1 MCNSNLLTMKI
12 RNLFLVFLLTAAVV
26 SCKKDD
32 DDDKFSQLTPTEH
45 KSNMEDNA
53 LEVFAKMDAVKDLS
67 AIDIVIELVKLLD
80 SYEAPA
86 YYSSPLKSVASL
98 KDGSSSAI
106 KLVYTEEEEFRS
118 FKNTFDEESGI
129 YTFNKET
136 NSWVKTEESTTEL
149 TFKFKSDAGED
160 VVASLTNFKTT
171 TVNNPDIYNNQED
184 MLSSA
189 KMTLAADGEVLINF
203 DFSASYDAKGLPTS
217 IKETLIIED
226 YKLSAE
232 FVYNSS
238 VISVEQSWKY
248 KDENIFSYFF
258 ENKGQ
263 FTYENLDGGEIDPTQ
278 GGFLQSNVAR
288 ITIGNYKIEGT
299 ANWKAFNDKMKDVSE
314 DDFASEKEKYEFMA
328 KALNESVNLKLR
340 YNNNNEIIA
349 ASEFYAFEEENGY
362 FYDDNEDDYY
372 YWTVNMRMKFADD
385 SSMDES
391 YFDNS
396 FSELIQ
402 DVSDFFAYFEEK
414 LQ

>member
-1 MCNSNLLTMKI
+1 
-12 RNLFLVFLLTAAVV
+12 
-26 SCKKDD
+26 
-32 DDDKFSQLTPTEH
+32 
-45 KSNMEDNA
+45 MEDNA

>member
-1 MCNSNLLTMKI
+1 MKI

-45 KSNMEDNA
+45 KSNMEDDA
-53 LEVFAKMDAVKDLS
+53 VEVFAKMDAVKDLS
-67 AIDIVIELVKLLD
+67 AIDIVIELVNRLD
-80 SYEAPA
+80 SYEGPA
-86 YYSSPLKSVASL
+86 YYSSSLKSVASL
-98 KDGSSSAI
+98 KDGKSSVV
-106 KLVYTEEEEFRS
+106 KLVYTEEEEFSS
-118 FKNTFDEESGI
+118 FKNTFTEESGI
-129 YTFNKET
+129 YTFNTET
-136 NSWVKTEESTTEL
+136 NSWEKTEESTTEL

-189 KMTLAADGEVLINF
+189 KMTLAADGKVLINF

-263 FTYENLDGGEIDPTQ
+263 FTYDNLDGGEIDPTQ

-288 ITIGNYKIEGT
+288 ITIGNYKFEGT
-299 ANWKAFNDKMKDVSE
+299 ANWKAFNDKMKGVSE
-314 DDFASEKEKYEFMA
+314 DNIASEKEFYEFMA

-349 ASEFYAFEEENGY
+349 ASEFYAFQ
-362 FYDDNEDDYY
+362 DDDYY
-372 YWTVNMRMKFADD
+372 SDEEDGYRNVNMRMKFADNSYLD
-385 SSMDES
+385 KS

-402 DVSDFFAYFEEK
+402 DVNDFFAYFEEK
-414 LQ
+414 LQQE

>member
-1 MCNSNLLTMKI
+1 MKI

-248 KDENIFSYFF
+248 KDENIFSYLF